1 MSGPSSTSRVV
12 EVQADGTVVL
22 EVTVH
27 PAAPAPVDPPP
38 LGAVKGV
45 RIGTATYPVDVVD
58 PTAQSNPLGAIFD
71 GFRGPDQL
79 VVYTAHSGPV
89 TTTNTWGIERAVDD
103 GTVVAVPARE
113 IPRNGYVLSGH
124 RNAAAWLARYAVL
137 GATVELLD
145 TAPVVTEPVPPVVT
159 QPTSGRTVAVYM
171 MDGVGRISQVPPE
184 VNQVRIAFLQGSGL
198 VEWGGDSPAQTAAA
212 VTAWRQ
218 ADPSRRVLISLGGEH
233 GSVNLASVPAAIAQV
248 ARTMPVD
255 GIDWDIEGGALD
267 VAAAVRISRELA
279 AGRPGWITSFV
290 PPGGSPVPVYLD
302 AAKQCQAAGLR
313 VEFGQQ
319 LYETRVDEGAVLG
332 ALARAVGV
340 LGAPSVQL
348 GCMIGT
354 DPARY
359 STNAQWAQY
368 MRAALARWPDL
379 GGAYL
384 WESARAGTAQ
394 WAKDMRAALG

>member
-12 EVQADGTVVL
+12 EVRADGTVVL
-22 EVTVH
+22 EVTVR
-27 PAAPAPVDPPP
+27 PAAPVPVDPPA

-45 RIGTATYPVDVVD
+45 RIGTATYPVDAVD
-58 PTAQSNPLGAIFD
+58 PTAESNPLGAIFD

-79 VVYTAHSGPV
+79 VVYTARSGPV
-89 TTTNTWGIERAVDD
+89 TTTNTWGIERAVDG

-124 RNAAAWLARYAVL
+124 RNAATWLARYAVL

-145 TAPVVTEPVPPVVT
+145 SAPVVTEPVPPVVT

-171 MDGVGRISQVPPE
+171 MDGVGRIDQVPPE

-212 VTAWRQ
+212 VTAWRR
-218 ADPSRRVLISLGGEH
+218 ADPSRRVLISLGGS
-233 GSVNLASVPAAIAQV
+233 GGAVNLATLVDTIGRIG
-248 ARTMPVD
+248 RTMPVD

-279 AGRPGWITSFV
+279 AGRPGWVTAFT
-290 PPGGSPVPVYLD
+290 PPGGPPVAPYLD
-302 AAKQCQAAGLR
+302 AAWQCQAAGLS
-313 VEFGQQ
+313 VQLGQQ
-319 LYETRVDEGAVLG
+319 LYDTRIDE
-332 ALARAVGV
+332 ALMLSATARAVAV
-340 LGAPSVQL
+340 LGAPSVLL
-348 GCMIGT
+348 GCMVGS

-359 STNAQWAQY
+359 STNAQWASY
-368 MRAALARWPDL
+368 MRAALAKWPTL

-384 WESARAGTAQ
+384 WESSRTGTAQ